1 MSVPALRSL
10 FITVSLAASI
20 FGACAGNGARPE
32 SGPGKE
38 AGKEKSGAPSAARPV
53 VERLKETRA
62 LSCFGKAGGAEYGT
76 RVART
81 PVLAAPGG
89 RFRAYAEGEALAYS
103 EEYGPDPGCVNFSR
117 LHLAEGSG
125 AFDLVLSL
133 SPFAGLSGNSIH
145 IVDWSPDGRRLL
157 LETEMWAYG
166 SEFDNPDILVLHAAR
181 RYFEALDMG
190 EALRRQFD
198 RRCFLLW
205 RALGFL
211 ADGAVAVETRPAGEL
226 YGPSCEE
233 RPSRWRFDA
242 DEGLS
247 RLPADTRIERY
258 ARGLDPDL

>member
-1 MSVPALRSL
+1 MSVSALRFL
-10 FITVSLAASI
+10 LIAVSFAASV

-38 AGKEKSGAPSAARPV
+38 AGKEKRGATNAAWPV
-53 VERLKETRA
+53 VERLDETRA
-62 LSCFGKAGGAEYGT
+62 LSCFGKAEGAEYGT

-125 AFDLVLSL
+125 AFELVLSL
-133 SPFAGLSGNSIH
+133 SPFAGLSGNSIR
-145 IVDWSPDGRRLL
+145 IVDWSPDGRQLL

-181 RYFEALDMG
+181 RYFHALDMG
-190 EALRRQFD
+190 EALGRRFD
-198 RRCFLLW
+198 RDCFLYW

-211 ADGAVAVETRPAGEL
+211 ADGAVAVETRPGGEL

-233 RPSRWRFDA
+233 HPSRWRV
-242 DEGLS
+242 DERGGLD
-247 RLPADTRIERY
+247 RLPADLQVDRY
-258 ARGLDPDL
+258 GQETGPS